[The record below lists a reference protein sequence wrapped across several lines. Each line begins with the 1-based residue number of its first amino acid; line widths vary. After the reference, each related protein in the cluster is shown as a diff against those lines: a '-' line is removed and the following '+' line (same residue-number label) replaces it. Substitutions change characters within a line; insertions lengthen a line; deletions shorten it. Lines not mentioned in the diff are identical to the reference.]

1 VYTFSILFPFFLVR
15 MQNYFPTIN
24 IDNYLDDL
32 SKTNEDQ
39 TNEDFFDNRIAEI
52 IAVIELNQK
61 TNNMKADYLKIS
73 DYSVISFLFILL
85 LITLQIILQ

>member
-1 VYTFSILFPFFLVR
+1 

>member
-1 VYTFSILFPFFLVR
+1 

-24 IDNYLDDL
+24 IYNYLDDL
-32 SKTNEDQ
+32 PKTNEDQ

-61 TNNMKADYLKIS
+61 TNNMKADYLKIV